1 MAASLSS
8 PSLAIAAISALP
20 HVSRGLLIRGGAVA
34 AAALSSSLSSID
46 VQTALT
52 DESPSTATALSIS
65 GGETSA
71 DDGNISLF
79 GLTITPEARATLAM
93 VRQKYRTDQAWLL
106 MSAVVLVMSSHAL
119 VRRQAQSIDIFLHE
133 LFEDSKNWKQV
144 AVHCVS
150 LSFYLPLAYQ
160 SKQT

>member
-8 PSLAIAAISALP
+8 PSLVIAANSALP
-20 HVSRGLLIRGGAVA
+20 HVSRGLLVRGGAVA
-34 AAALSSSLSSID
+34 AAALSSTLTSTD

-52 DESPSTATALSIS
+52 DESPSTAAALSIS

-106 MSAVVLVMSSHAL
+106 MSAVVLVMSSHAM
-119 VRRQAQSIDIFLHE
+119 VRRKAQ
-133 LFEDSKNWKQV
+133 
-144 AVHCVS
+144 
-150 LSFYLPLAYQ
+150 
-160 SKQT
+160 

>member
-8 PSLAIAAISALP
+8 QSLVIAANSVLP

-46 VQTALT
+46 MQTGLN
-52 DESPSTATALSIS
+52 DESSSTASALSIS

-79 GLTITPEARATLAM
+79 GLNITPEARATLAM

-119 VRRQAQSIDIFLHE
+119 VRRQAQ
-133 LFEDSKNWKQV
+133 
-144 AVHCVS
+144 
-150 LSFYLPLAYQ
+150 
-160 SKQT
+160 